1 MTSGQMSRAYDPA
14 AVERRIYRNWQ
25 DNGYF
30 HAVAQPDRPPYTIIM
45 PPPNV
50 TGELHLGHALEKAL
64 EDALIRYRRMTGA
77 PTLWLPGTDHAGIAT
92 QWVVERQLQ
101 DQGSSRHQVG
111 RESFIERVWE
121 HVEKSGGIIH
131 EQSRRLGI
139 SADWQRHKFTLEPGP
154 SHAVRTTFVSLYR
167 KGLIYRH
174 ERIINRC
181 VRCATALSDL
191 EVDYQDVDGQLY
203 YIRYPLEDDPDKA
216 VTVATTRPE
225 TMLGDTGVAVHPDD
239 PRYDGIRGRNAVLP
253 IMGRAIPVV
262 GDEAIDPEFGTGAL
276 KVTPAHDPVDFEVG
290 QRHRLDAP
298 NVIGEDGNMTAVA
311 GKYAGVERFEARRRV
326 VAELESLGA
335 LEKVE
340 AHRHSVGHCQRC
352 ATVVEPLISM
362 QWFVNVGS
370 HQQPDSIA
378 GKAYRAVKPDDPAAE
393 PDIRIVPERFTRVY
407 LNWLENIRDWCI
419 SRQLWWGHRIPVW
432 YCAPCAHLTVAMD
445 DPDACES
452 CGSADIRQ
460 DADVLDTWFSSGLWP
475 HSTLGWPEKTG
486 DFDYFYPTTVLETG
500 YDILFFW
507 VARMIMLGIENT
519 GKAPFNTVYLHGLI
533 RDGSGAKMSKTR
545 GNTMDPLD
553 LLEKYGTDA
562 LRFALTTGTA
572 PGNDLRFTENRL
584 ESGRNYANK
593 IWNASRFVISALES
607 ENTTPVGAPI
617 RTSALESENTTGVG
631 AHSSISALESENTA
645 GVGAPSR
652 TSALESENTT
662 GVEAPSPISAL
673 ESENTA
679 GVGAHSRA
687 PIRAPLQGWNNL
699 QPQHREDRW
708 IISRLDRVTAEVN
721 RALESF
727 ELGDAQQRLHEFI
740 WNDYCDWYIEMA
752 KIRLRNPA
760 QPSPLPTLAHVLER
774 TLRLLHPFM
783 PFITEEI
790 WQTLLSQLPA
800 ETPPAAETPSDND
813 ELAEPPSSIMI
824 APYPASGGRID
835 PAAEEEIALV
845 QQAVRAVR
853 NTRAQLRIPA
863 AQRLEALVE
872 ANGQQT
878 AIEDEAD
885 VIRAMS
891 RIEPLRIVSGSDA
904 PNHPRESGNPR
915 GVTLVVSPL
924 VVRLPLEGIVDLDAE
939 SQRLRSELAD
949 CARNLER
956 VEKLV
961 SNPNFRQKARPDVV
975 ETEEA
980 RLAELRDRK
989 QRLDEILEQLER

>member
-1 MTSGQMSRAYDPA
+1 MPRAYNA
-14 AVERRIYRNWQ
+14 ADVERRIYQNWL
-25 DNGYF
+25 DNDYF
-30 HAVAQPDRPPYTIIM
+30 HAVPQTGQQPYVIIM

-64 EDALIRYRRMTGA
+64 EDALIRYRRMTGV

-92 QWVVERQLQ
+92 QWVVERQLI
-101 DQGSSRHQVG
+101 DEGTSRHDIG
-111 RESFIERVWE
+111 REAFVQRVWE

-139 SADWQRHKFTLEPGP
+139 SADWERHKFTLDDGP
-154 SHAVRTTFVSLYR
+154 SNAVRTTFVSLYE

-191 EVDYQDVDGQLY
+191 EVDYDDVDGQLY
-203 YIRYPLEDDPDKA
+203 HIRYPLEDDPGRC

-239 PRYDGIRGRNAVLP
+239 PRYDGIRGRNVVLP
-253 IMGRAIPVV
+253 IMGRVIPVV

-298 NVIGEDGNMTAVA
+298 NVIGEDGAMTRVA

-326 VAELESLGA
+326 VEELDSLGV
-335 LEKVE
+335 LDKVE
-340 AHRHSVGHCQRC
+340 PHQHSVGHCQRC

-362 QWFVNVGS
+362 QWFVNIGS
-370 HQQPDSIA
+370 HEQPDSIA
-378 GKAYRAVKPDDPAAE
+378 GKAYRAVTE
-393 PDIRIVPERFTRVY
+393 GDIRIVPERFTRVY

-432 YCAPCAHLTVAMD
+432 YCDSCGHMTVAMD
-445 DPDACES
+445 DPES
-452 CGSADIRQ
+452 CEACRSTGIRQ
-460 DADVLDTWFSSGLWP
+460 DPDVLDTWFSSGLWP
-475 HSTLGWPEKTG
+475 HSTLGWPGDTG

-519 GKAPFNTVYLHGLI
+519 GKPPFNTVYLHGLI

-553 LLEKYGTDA
+553 LVEKYGTDA

-584 ESGRNYANK
+584 EAGRNYANK
-593 IWNASRFVISALES
+593 IWNASRFVISQMEGVRS
-607 ENTTPVGAPI
+607 SHPDTP
-617 RTSALESENTTGVG
+617 S
-631 AHSSISALESENTA
+631 AHSDAPTA
-645 GVGAPSR
+645 HPE
-652 TSALESENTT
+652 L
-662 GVEAPSPISAL
+662 VE
-673 ESENTA
+673 
-679 GVGAHSRA
+679 
-687 PIRAPLQGWNNL
+687 GWSDVT
-699 QPQHREDRW
+699 PEHREDRW
-708 IISRLDRVTAEVN
+708 IISRLDRVTADVN
-721 RALESF
+721 RSLESF
-727 ELGDAQQRLHEFI
+727 ELGDAQQRLHDFI

-752 KIRLRNPA
+752 KIRLRNGGE
-760 QPSPLPTLAHVLER
+760 PSPLPTLAHVLER
-774 TLRLLHPFM
+774 ILRLLHPFM
-783 PFITEEI
+783 PFITEEV
-790 WQTLLSQLPA
+790 WQTLKSELPQ
-800 ETPPAAETPSDND
+800 ENISSHG
-813 ELAEPPSSIMI
+813 ELVEPPESIML
-824 APYPASGGRID
+824 APYPVSNGRID

-872 ANGQQT
+872 ANGQRA

-885 VIRAMS
+885 VIRALS
-891 RIEPLRIVSGSDA
+891 RIEPLNIVSGDDA
-904 PNHPRESGNPR
+904 TRHSGESGSLR

-924 VVRLPLEGIVDLDAE
+924 VVRLPLEGVVDLDAE
-939 SQRLRSELAD
+939 GERLRAELAD
-949 CARNLER
+949 CDKNLER

-961 SNPNFRQKARPDVV
+961 SNPNFREKARPDVV
-975 ETEEA
+975 ENEEA
-980 RLAELRDRK
+980 RLAELRDRQ
-989 QRLDEILEQLER
+989 QRLHEILEQLGR

>member
-1 MTSGQMSRAYDPA
+1 MTSTHTPGASSQMPRAYNA
-14 AVERRIYRNWQ
+14 ADVERRIYQEWM
-25 DNGYF
+25 DKDYF
-30 HAVAQPDRPPYTIIM
+30 HALPQSGRQPYVIIM

-64 EDALIRYRRMTGA
+64 EDALIRYRRMTGV

-92 QWVVERQLQ
+92 QWVVERQLI
-101 DQGSSRHQVG
+101 DEGTNRHDIG
-111 RESFIERVWE
+111 REAFVQRVWE

-139 SADWQRHKFTLEPGP
+139 SADWERHRFTLDPGP
-154 SHAVRTTFVSLYR
+154 SDAVRTTFVSLYE

-191 EVDYQDVDGQLY
+191 EVDYDDVDGRLY
-203 YIRYPLEDDPDKA
+203 HIRYPLEEDPQRS

-239 PRYDGIRGRNAVLP
+239 PRYDGIRGRNVVLP
-253 IMGRAIPVV
+253 IMGRVIPVV

-276 KVTPAHDPVDFEVG
+276 KVTPAHDPIDFEVG

-298 NVIGEDGNMTAVA
+298 NVIGEDGKMTRVA

-326 VAELESLGA
+326 VDELDSLGV

-340 AHRHSVGHCQRC
+340 QHQHSVGHCQRC

-362 QWFVNVGS
+362 QWFVNIGS
-370 HQQPDSIA
+370 HEQPDSIA
-378 GKAYRAVKPDDPAAE
+378 GKAYRAVTE
-393 PDIRIVPERFTRVY
+393 GEIRIVPERFTRVY

-432 YCAPCAHLTVAMD
+432 YCDSCDHMTVAMD
-445 DPDACES
+445 DPDCCGACPS
-452 CGSADIRQ
+452 TGIRQ
-460 DADVLDTWFSSGLWP
+460 DPDVLDTWFSSGLWP
-475 HSTLGWPEKTG
+475 HSTLGWPGDTD

-519 GKAPFNTVYLHGLI
+519 GKPPFNTVYLHGLI

-553 LLEKYGTDA
+553 LVEKYGTDA

-584 ESGRNYANK
+584 EAGRNYANK
-593 IWNASRFVISALES
+593 IWNASRFVISQLEGKQGLEGWS
-607 ENTTPVGAPI
+607 DVTP
-617 RTSALESENTTGVG
+617 E
-631 AHSSISALESENTA
+631 
-645 GVGAPSR
+645 
-652 TSALESENTT
+652 
-662 GVEAPSPISAL
+662 
-673 ESENTA
+673 
-679 GVGAHSRA
+679 
-687 PIRAPLQGWNNL
+687 
-699 QPQHREDRW
+699 HREDRW
-708 IISRLDRVTAEVN
+708 IISRLDRVTSEVN

-752 KIRLRNPA
+752 KIRLRNGA
-760 QPSPLPTLAHVLER
+760 GPSPLPTLAHVLER
-774 TLRLLHPFM
+774 ILRLLHPFM
-783 PFITEEI
+783 PFITEEV
-790 WQTLLSQLPA
+790 WQTLKSELPR
-800 ETPPAAETPSDND
+800 ETISGQGEPV
-813 ELAEPPSSIMI
+813 EPPESIMV
-824 APYPASGGRID
+824 APYPTSGNRID

-863 AQRLEALVE
+863 AQHLEALVE
-872 ANGQQT
+872 ANGQRA

-885 VIRAMS
+885 VIRTMS
-891 RIEPLRIVSGSDA
+891 RVQPLHIVSGDDA
-904 PNHPRESGNPR
+904 TGHSAHGGNPR
-915 GVTLVVSPL
+915 GVTLVVTPL
-924 VVRLPLEGIVDLDAE
+924 IVRLPLEGVVDLDAE
-939 SQRLRSELAD
+939 GERLRAELAD
-949 CARNLER
+949 CDKNLER

-961 SNPNFRQKARPDVV
+961 SNPNFREKARPDVV
-975 ETEEA
+975 ENEEA
-980 RLAELRDRK
+980 RLAELRDRQ
-989 QRLDEILEQLER
+989 QRLHEILQQLGR

>member
-14 AVERRIYRNWQ
+14 AVEQRIYRDWL

-30 HAVAQPDRPPYTIIM
+30 HSTPKANQKPYVIIM

-64 EDALIRYRRMTGA
+64 EDALIRYRRMTGT

-92 QWVVERQLQ
+92 QWVVERQLLEE
-101 DQGSSRHQVG
+101 GTSRHEVG
-111 RESFIERVWE
+111 REAFIERVWE

-139 SADWQRHKFTLEPGP
+139 SADWERHKFTLEPGP
-154 SHAVRTTFVSLYR
+154 SHAVRTTFVSLYN

-203 YIRYPLEDDPDKA
+203 HIRYPLEDDPSRS

-239 PRYDGIRGRNAVLP
+239 QRYDGIRGRNVVLP
-253 IMGRAIPVV
+253 IMDRVIPVV

-290 QRHRLDAP
+290 QRHHLDAP
-298 NVIGEDGNMTAVA
+298 NVIGEDGAMTGVA
-311 GKYAGVERFEARRRV
+311 GKYAGVERFEARRLV
-326 VAELESLGA
+326 VEELESLGM

-340 AHRHSVGHCQRC
+340 MHRHSVGHCQRC

-362 QWFVNVGS
+362 QWFVSVGS
-370 HQQPDSIA
+370 HEQPDSIA
-378 GKAYRAVKPDDPAAE
+378 GKAYRAVTE
-393 PDIRIVPERFTRVY
+393 GDIRIVPERFTRVY

-432 YCAPCAHLTVAMD
+432 YCGACGHLTVAME
-445 DPDACES
+445 DANVCES

-460 DADVLDTWFSSGLWP
+460 DPDVLDTWFSSGLWP
-475 HSTLGWPEKTG
+475 HSTLGWPEDG
-486 DFDYFYPTTVLETG
+486 PDFDYYYPTTVLETG

-553 LLEKYGTDA
+553 LVEKYGTDA

-584 ESGRNYANK
+584 EAGRNYANK
-593 IWNASRFVISALES
+593 IWNASRFVLSALEGKS
-607 ENTTPVGAPI
+607 G
-617 RTSALESENTTGVG
+617 LEGWS
-631 AHSSISALESENTA
+631 TA
-645 GVGAPSR
+645 RP
-652 TSALESENTT
+652 E
-662 GVEAPSPISAL
+662 
-673 ESENTA
+673 
-679 GVGAHSRA
+679 
-687 PIRAPLQGWNNL
+687 
-699 QPQHREDRW
+699 HREDRW
-708 IISRLDRVTAEVN
+708 IVSRLDRVTADVN

-752 KIRLRNPA
+752 KIRVRNGIE
-760 QPSPLPTLAHVLER
+760 PSPLPTLAHVLER
-774 TLRLLHPFM
+774 ILRLLHPFM

-790 WQTLLSQLPA
+790 WQTLKSELPEEGDAQA
-800 ETPPAAETPSDND
+800 E
-813 ELAEPPSSIMI
+813 SIMV
-824 APYPASGGRID
+824 APYPASGERID
-835 PAAEEEIALV
+835 PTSEEEITLV
-845 QQAVRAVR
+845 QQTVRAVR

-863 AQRLEALVE
+863 GQHLEALVE
-872 ANGQQT
+872 ANGKRA

-885 VIRAMS
+885 VIRTMS
-891 RIEPLRIVSGSDA
+891 RIEPLRIVEGA
-904 PNHPRESGNPR
+904 RENESGDA

-924 VVRLPLEGIVDLDAE
+924 IVRLPLEGVVDLDAE
-939 SQRLRSELAD
+939 GERLRSELAD

-961 SNPNFRQKARPDVV
+961 SNPNFREKARPDVV

-989 QRLDEILEQLER
+989 QRLDEILEQLGR

>member
-1 MTSGQMSRAYDPA
+1 MTSRQMSRAYDPGD
-14 AVERRIYRNWQ
+14 VERRVYQNWL
-25 DNGYF
+25 DKDYF
-30 HAVAQPDRPPYTIIM
+30 HAKADPGQPPYVIIM

-64 EDALIRYRRMTGA
+64 EDALIRYRRMTGT

-92 QWVVERQLQ
+92 QWVVERQLL
-101 DQGSSRHQVG
+101 DEGTSRHEIG
-111 RESFIERVWE
+111 REAFVERVWE

-139 SADWQRHKFTLEPGP
+139 SADWERHKFTLEPGP
-154 SHAVRTTFVSLYR
+154 SHAVRQTFVSLYS

-203 YIRYPLEDDPDKA
+203 YIRYPLEDDPGRA

-225 TMLGDTGVAVHPDD
+225 TMLGDTGVAVHPED
-239 PRYDGIRGRNAVLP
+239 PRYDGIRDRNVVLP
-253 IMGRAIPVV
+253 IMGRSIPVV
-262 GDEAIDPEFGTGAL
+262 GDAAIDPEFGTGAL

-298 NVIGEDGNMTAVA
+298 NVIGEEGNMTEVA
-311 GKYAGVERFEARRRV
+311 GKYADVERFEARRRV
-326 VAELESLGA
+326 VEELESLGA
-335 LEKVE
+335 LEKIE
-340 AHRHSVGHCQRC
+340 QHRHSVGHCQRC

-362 QWFVNVGS
+362 QWFVNVGG
-370 HQQPDSIA
+370 HEQPDSIA
-378 GKAYRAVKPDDPAAE
+378 GKAYRAVTE
-393 PDIRIVPERFTRVY
+393 GDIRIVPERFTRVY

-432 YCAPCAHLTVAMD
+432 YCGPCGHLTVSMEDAE
-445 DPDACES
+445 ACES
-452 CGSADIRQ
+452 CGSRDIRQ
-460 DADVLDTWFSSGLWP
+460 DQDVLDTWFSSGLWP
-475 HSTLGWPEKTG
+475 HSTLGWPEDNP

-553 LLEKYGTDA
+553 LVEKYGTDA

-584 ESGRNYANK
+584 EAGRNYANK
-593 IWNASRFVISALES
+593 IWNASRFVMSALEGQ
-607 ENTTPVGAPI
+607 PD
-617 RTSALESENTTGVG
+617 LD
-631 AHSSISALESENTA
+631 
-645 GVGAPSR
+645 
-652 TSALESENTT
+652 
-662 GVEAPSPISAL
+662 
-673 ESENTA
+673 
-679 GVGAHSRA
+679 
-687 PIRAPLQGWNNL
+687 GWKNVK
-699 QPQHREDRW
+699 PQHREDCW
-708 IISRLDRVTAEVN
+708 IVSRLDRVTAEVN
-721 RALESF
+721 RAMESF

-752 KIRLRNPA
+752 KIRLRNGSE
-760 QPSPLPTLAHVLER
+760 PSPLPTLAHVLER
-774 TLRLLHPFM
+774 ILRLLHPFM
-783 PFITEEI
+783 PFITEEV
-790 WQTLLSQLPA
+790 WQSLKAQLPNA
-800 ETPPAAETPSDND
+800 TDGEVD
-813 ELAEPPSSIMI
+813 SIMI
-824 APYPASGGRID
+824 AQYPESLDRGD
-835 PAAEEEIALV
+835 PKSEEDIALV

-863 AQRLEALVE
+863 SQHLEALVE
-872 ANGQQT
+872 ANGKRS

-885 VIRAMS
+885 VIRVMS
-891 RIEPLRIVSGSDA
+891 RVEPLRITDGEAESPEGS
-904 PNHPRESGNPR
+904 S

-924 VVRLPLEGIVDLDAE
+924 VVRLALEGVVDVE
-939 SQRLRSELAD
+939 TEGERLRSELGD
-949 CARNLER
+949 CDRNLER

-961 SNPNFRQKARPDVV
+961 ANPNFRERARPEVV

-980 RLAELRDRK
+980 RLSELRERK
-989 QRLDEILEQLER
+989 QRLEDILQQLGR

>member
-1 MTSGQMSRAYDPA
+1 MPRAYNA
-14 AVERRIYRNWQ
+14 ADVERRIYQ
-25 DNGYF
+25 DWLDKDYF
-30 HAVAQPDRPPYTIIM
+30 HAVPQAGREPYVIIM

-64 EDALIRYRRMTGA
+64 EDALIRYRRMTGI

-92 QWVVERQLQ
+92 QWVVERQLL
-101 DQGSSRHQVG
+101 DEGTSRHDIG
-111 RESFIERVWE
+111 REAFVQRVWE

-139 SADWQRHKFTLEPGP
+139 SADWQRHRFTLDQGP
-154 SHAVRTTFVSLYR
+154 SNAVRTTFVSLYE

-191 EVDYQDVDGQLY
+191 EVDYDDVDGQLY
-203 YIRYPLEDDPDKA
+203 HIRYPLEDEPGRN

-239 PRYDGIRGRNAVLP
+239 PRYDGIRGRNVVLP
-253 IMGRAIPVV
+253 IMGRVIPVV

-298 NVIGEDGNMTAVA
+298 NVIGEDGAMTRVA
-311 GKYAGVERFEARRRV
+311 GKYAGVERFECRRRV
-326 VAELESLGA
+326 VEELDSLGV

-340 AHRHSVGHCQRC
+340 PHRHSVGHCQRC

-362 QWFVNVGS
+362 QWFVNIGS
-370 HQQPDSIA
+370 HEQPDSIA
-378 GKAYRAVKPDDPAAE
+378 GKAYRAVTE
-393 PDIRIVPERFTRVY
+393 GDIRIVPERFTRVY

-432 YCAPCAHLTVAMD
+432 YCDSCGHMTVAMD
-445 DPDACES
+445 DPACCEACRS
-452 CGSADIRQ
+452 TGIRQ
-460 DADVLDTWFSSGLWP
+460 DPDVLDTWFSSGLWP
-475 HSTLGWPEKTG
+475 HSTLGWPGDTG

-519 GKAPFNTVYLHGLI
+519 GKPPFDTVYLHGLI

-553 LLEKYGTDA
+553 LVEKYGTDA

-584 ESGRNYANK
+584 EAGRNYANK
-593 IWNASRFVISALES
+593 IWNASRFVMSALES
-607 ENTTPVGAPI
+607 ANATD
-617 RTSALESENTTGVG
+617 VG
-631 AHSSISALESENTA
+631 AH
-645 GVGAPSR
+645 R
-652 TSALESENTT
+652 D
-662 GVEAPSPISAL
+662 
-673 ESENTA
+673 
-679 GVGAHSRA
+679 
-687 PIRAPLQGWNNL
+687 APLQGWSRVE
-699 QPQHREDRW
+699 PEHREDRW
-708 IISRLDRVTAEVN
+708 IVSRLDRVTSDVN
-721 RALESF
+721 RSLESF

-752 KIRLRNPA
+752 KIRLRSGA
-760 QPSPLPTLAHVLER
+760 GPSPLPTLAHVLER
-774 TLRLLHPFM
+774 ILRLLHPFM

-790 WQTLLSQLPA
+790 WQTLRSELPEEGDSQA
-800 ETPPAAETPSDND
+800 E
-813 ELAEPPSSIMI
+813 SIMV
-824 APYPASGGRID
+824 APYPTSGVRVD

-863 AQRLEALVE
+863 AQHLEALVE
-872 ANGQQT
+872 ANGQRA

-885 VIRAMS
+885 VIRALS
-891 RIEPLRIVSGSDA
+891 RVEPLRIVSGASVSDT
-904 PNHPRESGNPR
+904 EVR

-924 VVRLPLEGIVDLDAE
+924 VVRLPLEGVVDLEAE
-939 SQRLRSELAD
+939 GDRLRAELAD
-949 CARNLER
+949 CDRNLER

-961 SNPNFRQKARPDVV
+961 SNPNFREKARPDVV
-975 ETEEA
+975 ENEEA
-980 RLAELRDRK
+980 RLAELRERK
-989 QRLDEILEQLER
+989 QRLDEILQQLGR

>member
-14 AVERRIYRNWQ
+14 AVEQRIYQNWM
-25 DNGYF
+25 DAGYF
-30 HAVAQPDRPPYTIIM
+30 HASPEPGRRPYVIIM

-64 EDALIRYRRMTGA
+64 EDALIRYRRMTGT

-92 QWVVERQLQ
+92 QWVVERQLL
-101 DQGSSRHQVG
+101 DEGTSRHEVG
-111 RESFIERVWE
+111 RDAFVERVWE

-139 SADWQRHKFTLEPGP
+139 SADWERHKFTLEPGP
-154 SHAVRTTFVSLYR
+154 SHAVRTTFVSLYE

-191 EVDYQDVDGQLY
+191 EVDYQVVDGHLY
-203 YIRYPLEDDPDKA
+203 HIRYPLEDDPGRA

-239 PRYDGIRGRNAVLP
+239 PRYDGIRGRNVVLP
-253 IMGRAIPVV
+253 IMGRVIPVV

-290 QRHRLDAP
+290 QRHRLDSP
-298 NVIGEDGNMTAVA
+298 NVIGEDGNMTGVA

-326 VAELESLGA
+326 AEELESLGA

-340 AHRHSVGHCQRC
+340 QHRHSVGHCQRC

-370 HQQPDSIA
+370 HEQPGSIA
-378 GKAYRAVKPDDPAAE
+378 GRAYRAVTE
-393 PDIRIVPERFTRVY
+393 GDIRIVPERFTRVY

-432 YCAPCAHLTVAMD
+432 YCGSCGRLNVAME
-445 DPDACES
+445 DPDACEA
-452 CGSADIRQ
+452 CGSADLRQ
-460 DADVLDTWFSSGLWP
+460 DPDVLDTWFSSGLWP
-475 HSTLGWPEKTG
+475 HSTLGWPEENP

-533 RDGSGAKMSKTR
+533 RDGEGAKMSKTR

-553 LLEKYGTDA
+553 LAEKYGTDA

-584 ESGRNYANK
+584 EAGRNYANK
-593 IWNASRFVISALES
+593 IWNASRFVMSALE
-607 ENTTPVGAPI
+607 G
-617 RTSALESENTTGVG
+617 RQGLEGW
-631 AHSSISALESENTA
+631 SSVKPE
-645 GVGAPSR
+645 
-652 TSALESENTT
+652 
-662 GVEAPSPISAL
+662 
-673 ESENTA
+673 
-679 GVGAHSRA
+679 
-687 PIRAPLQGWNNL
+687 
-699 QPQHREDRW
+699 HREDRW
-708 IISRLDRVTAEVN
+708 IVSRLDRVTAEVN
-721 RALESF
+721 RALEGF

-752 KIRLRNPA
+752 KIRVRNGGE
-760 QPSPLPTLAHVLER
+760 PSPLPTLAHVLER
-774 TLRLLHPFM
+774 ILRLLHPFM

-790 WQTLLSQLPA
+790 WQTLTALLPLPEGEGRGEGA
-800 ETPPAAETPSDND
+800 VPE
-813 ELAEPPSSIMI
+813 SIMV
-824 APYPASGGRID
+824 APYPASGERID

-863 AQRLEALVE
+863 GQRLEALVE
-872 ANGQQT
+872 ANGQRA

-885 VIRAMS
+885 FIRAMS
-891 RIEPLRIVSGSDA
+891 RVEPLHIVSGEDA
-904 PNHPRESGNPR
+904 LRHSLGSGNLR
-915 GVTLVVSPL
+915 GVTLVVNPL
-924 VVRLPLEGIVDLDAE
+924 VVRLPLEGVVDLDAE
-939 SQRLRSELAD
+939 GARLRSELAD
-949 CARNLER
+949 CARNLDR

-961 SNPNFRQKARPDVV
+961 SNPNFREKARPDVV
-975 ETEEA
+975 EAEEA

-989 QRLDEILEQLER
+989 QRLDEILEQLGR

>member
-1 MTSGQMSRAYDPA
+1 MTSAHTSGASSQMPRAYNA
-14 AVERRIYRNWQ
+14 ADVERRIYQNWL
-25 DNGYF
+25 DKDYF
-30 HAVAQPDRPPYTIIM
+30 HAAPQSGKDPYVIIM

-64 EDALIRYRRMTGA
+64 EDALIRYRRMTGV

-92 QWVVERQLQ
+92 QWVVERQLIEE
-101 DQGSSRHQVG
+101 GTTRHDIG
-111 RESFIERVWE
+111 REAFVQRVWQ

-139 SADWQRHKFTLEPGP
+139 SADWERHRFTLDPGP
-154 SHAVRTTFVSLYR
+154 STAVRSTFVSLYE

-191 EVDYQDVDGQLY
+191 EVDYDDVDGNLY
-203 YIRYPLEDDPDKA
+203 HIRYPLEDEPDRH

-239 PRYDGIRGRNAVLP
+239 PRYDGIRGRNVVLP
-253 IMGRAIPVV
+253 IMGRVIPVV

-276 KVTPAHDPVDFEVG
+276 KVTPAHDPIDFEVG

-298 NVIGEDGNMTAVA
+298 NVIGEDGAMTRVT

-326 VAELESLGA
+326 VEELDSLGV

-340 AHRHSVGHCQRC
+340 PHRHSVGHCQRC

-362 QWFVNVGS
+362 QWFVNIGG
-370 HQQPDSIA
+370 HEQPDSIA
-378 GKAYRAVKPDDPAAE
+378 GKAYRAVTE
-393 PDIRIVPERFTRVY
+393 GEIRIVPERFTRVY

-432 YCAPCAHLTVAMD
+432 YCDSCGHMTVAMD
-445 DPDACES
+445 DPTACEACRS
-452 CGSADIRQ
+452 TGIRQ
-460 DADVLDTWFSSGLWP
+460 DPDVLDTWFSSGLWP
-475 HSTLGWPEKTG
+475 HSTLGWPGETD

-519 GKAPFNTVYLHGLI
+519 GKPPFNTVYLHGLI

-553 LLEKYGTDA
+553 LVEKYGTDA

-584 ESGRNYANK
+584 EAGRNYANK
-593 IWNASRFVISALES
+593 IWNASRFVISQLEGRHGLEGWS
-607 ENTTPVGAPI
+607 DVTP
-617 RTSALESENTTGVG
+617 E
-631 AHSSISALESENTA
+631 
-645 GVGAPSR
+645 
-652 TSALESENTT
+652 
-662 GVEAPSPISAL
+662 
-673 ESENTA
+673 
-679 GVGAHSRA
+679 
-687 PIRAPLQGWNNL
+687 
-699 QPQHREDRW
+699 HREDRW
-708 IISRLDRVTAEVN
+708 IISRLDRVTADVN

-752 KIRLRNPA
+752 KIRVRNGSG
-760 QPSPLPTLAHVLER
+760 PSPLPTLAHVLER
-774 TLRLLHPFM
+774 ILRLLHPFM

-790 WQTLLSQLPA
+790 WQTLKSELPEEGEA
-800 ETPPAAETPSDND
+800 QSE
-813 ELAEPPSSIMI
+813 SIMI
-824 APYPASGGRID
+824 APYPATGGRID
-835 PAAEEEIALV
+835 PEAEEEIALV

-863 AQRLEALVE
+863 AQHLEALVE
-872 ANGQQT
+872 ANGQRA

-885 VIRAMS
+885 VIRALS
-891 RIEPLRIVSGSDA
+891 RVEPLRIVSGGDSASD
-904 PNHPRESGNPR
+904 SGTNENTR
-915 GVTLVVSPL
+915 GVTLVVTPL
-924 VVRLPLEGIVDLDAE
+924 VVRLPLEGVVDLDAE
-939 SQRLRSELAD
+939 AERLRTELAD
-949 CARNLER
+949 CDKNLER

-961 SNPNFRQKARPDVV
+961 SNPNFREKARPDVV
-975 ETEEA
+975 ENEEA
-980 RLAELRDRK
+980 RLAELRDRQ
-989 QRLDEILEQLER
+989 QRLNEILQQLGR

>member
-1 MTSGQMSRAYDPA
+1 MTSAQTPSASSRMPRAYNA
-14 AVERRIYRNWQ
+14 ADVEQRIYQ
-25 DNGYF
+25 DWLDKDYF
-30 HAVAQPDRPPYTIIM
+30 HAVQQAGRQPYVIIM

-64 EDALIRYRRMTGA
+64 EDALIRYRRMTGI

-92 QWVVERQLQ
+92 QWVVERQLIEE
-101 DQGSSRHQVG
+101 GTSRHDIG
-111 RESFIERVWE
+111 REAFIQRVWE

-139 SADWQRHKFTLEPGP
+139 SADWERHKFTLDSGP
-154 SHAVRTTFVSLYR
+154 SNAVRTTFVSLYE

-203 YIRYPLEDDPDKA
+203 HIRYPLEEDPDRY

-239 PRYDGIRGRNAVLP
+239 PRYDGIRGRNVVLP
-253 IMGRAIPVV
+253 IMGRVIPVV

-298 NVIGEDGNMTAVA
+298 NVIGEDGNMTGVT
-311 GKYAGVERFEARRRV
+311 GKYAGVERFECRRRV
-326 VAELESLGA
+326 IEELESLGV

-340 AHRHSVGHCQRC
+340 PHSHSVGHCQRC

-362 QWFVNVGS
+362 QWFVNIGS
-370 HQQPDSIA
+370 HEQPDSIA
-378 GKAYRAVKPDDPAAE
+378 GKAYRAVTE
-393 PDIRIVPERFTRVY
+393 GDIRIVPERFTRVY

-432 YCAPCAHLTVAMD
+432 YCGPCGHMTVALD
-445 DPDACES
+445 DPEACES
-452 CGSADIRQ
+452 CGSLDIRQ
-460 DADVLDTWFSSGLWP
+460 DPDVLDTWFSSGLWP
-475 HSTLGWPEKTG
+475 HSTLGWPG
-486 DFDYFYPTTVLETG
+486 DTDDLGYFYPTTVLETG

-519 GKAPFNTVYLHGLI
+519 GKPPFNTVYLHGLI

-584 ESGRNYANK
+584 EAGRNYANK
-593 IWNASRFVISALES
+593 IWNASRFVISQLEGRQGLEGWS
-607 ENTTPVGAPI
+607 NVTP
-617 RTSALESENTTGVG
+617 E
-631 AHSSISALESENTA
+631 
-645 GVGAPSR
+645 
-652 TSALESENTT
+652 
-662 GVEAPSPISAL
+662 
-673 ESENTA
+673 
-679 GVGAHSRA
+679 
-687 PIRAPLQGWNNL
+687 
-699 QPQHREDRW
+699 HREDRW
-708 IISRLDRVTAEVN
+708 IVSRLDRVAADVN

-727 ELGDAQQRLHEFI
+727 ELGDAQQRLHDFI

-752 KIRLRNPA
+752 KIRVRNGTG
-760 QPSPLPTLAHVLER
+760 PSPLPTLAHVLER
-774 TLRLLHPFM
+774 VLRLLHPFM
-783 PFITEEI
+783 PFITEEV
-790 WQTLLSQLPA
+790 WQTLKSELPEEGDAQA
-800 ETPPAAETPSDND
+800 E
-813 ELAEPPSSIMI
+813 SIMV
-824 APYPASGGRID
+824 APYPASDGRFD
-835 PAAEEEIALV
+835 QDAEEEIALV
-845 QQAVRAVR
+845 QQTVRAVR

-863 AQRLEALVE
+863 AQHLEALVE
-872 ANGQQT
+872 ANGQRV
-878 AIEDEAD
+878 AIEAEAD
-885 VIRAMS
+885 VIRALS
-891 RIEPLRIVSGSDA
+891 RVEPLRIVSGSSEGDV
-904 PNHPRESGNPR
+904 GVR
-915 GVTLVVSPL
+915 GITLVVSPL
-924 VVRLPLEGIVDLDAE
+924 VVRLPLEGVVDLDAE
-939 SQRLRSELAD
+939 GERLRSELAD
-949 CARNLER
+949 CDRNLER

-961 SNPNFRQKARPDVV
+961 SNPNFREKARPDVV
-975 ETEEA
+975 ENEEA
-980 RLAELRDRK
+980 RLADLRERK
-989 QRLDEILEQLER
+989 QRLEEILQQLER

>member
-1 MTSGQMSRAYDPA
+1 MTSGQMPRAYNAGD
-14 AVERRIYRNWQ
+14 VEQRIYRNWMES
-25 DNGYF
+25 GYF
-30 HAVAQPDRPPYTIIM
+30 HATAQPGQQPYVIIM

-64 EDALIRYRRMTGA
+64 EDALIRYRRMTGRA
-77 PTLWLPGTDHAGIAT
+77 TLWLPGTDHAGIAT
-92 QWVVERQLQ
+92 QWVVERQLA
-101 DQGSSRHQVG
+101 DEGVSRHELG
-111 RESFIERVWE
+111 RDAFIERVWE

-154 SHAVRTTFVSLYR
+154 SHAVRTTFVSLYE

-191 EVDYQDVDGQLY
+191 EVDYQDVDGHLY
-203 YIRYPLEDDPDKA
+203 HIRYPLEDDPDRH

-239 PRYDGIRGRNAVLP
+239 PRYDGIRGRNVVLP
-253 IMGRAIPVV
+253 IMGRVIPVV

-276 KVTPAHDPVDFEVG
+276 KVTPAHDPIDFEVG

-298 NVIGEDGNMTAVA
+298 NVIGEDGSMTAVA
-311 GKYAGVERFEARRRV
+311 GKYEGVERFEARRRV
-326 VAELESLGA
+326 VEELDSLGV

-340 AHRHSVGHCQRC
+340 PHSHSVGHCQRC

-370 HQQPDSIA
+370 HEQPDSIA
-378 GKAYRAVKPDDPAAE
+378 GKAYRAVTE
-393 PDIRIVPERFTRVY
+393 GDIRIVPERFTRVY

-432 YCAPCAHLTVAMD
+432 YCGPCGHLTVSMD

-460 DADVLDTWFSSGLWP
+460 DPDVLDTWFSSGLWP
-475 HSTLGWPEKTG
+475 HSTLGWPEANE

-584 ESGRNYANK
+584 EAGRNYANK
-593 IWNASRFVISALES
+593 IWNASRFVISQLEGRQGLEGWS
-607 ENTTPVGAPI
+607 SVAP
-617 RTSALESENTTGVG
+617 E
-631 AHSSISALESENTA
+631 
-645 GVGAPSR
+645 
-652 TSALESENTT
+652 
-662 GVEAPSPISAL
+662 
-673 ESENTA
+673 
-679 GVGAHSRA
+679 
-687 PIRAPLQGWNNL
+687 
-699 QPQHREDRW
+699 HREDRW
-708 IISRLDRVTAEVN
+708 IVSRLDRVTAEVN
-721 RALESF
+721 RALENF

-752 KIRLRNPA
+752 KIRVRNGSD
-760 QPSPLPTLAHVLER
+760 PSPLPTLAHVLER
-774 TLRLLHPFM
+774 ILRLLHPFM
-783 PFITEEI
+783 PFITEEV
-790 WQTLLSQLPA
+790 WQTLMARLPA
-800 ETPPAAETPSDND
+800 ENRSGHG
-813 ELAEPPSSIMI
+813 EPVEPVESIMI
-824 APYPASGGRID
+824 APYPTSGNRVD
-835 PAAEEEIALV
+835 PAAEEEIELI
-845 QQAVRAVR
+845 QQAIRAVR

-863 AQRLEALVE
+863 AQHLEALVE
-872 ANGQQT
+872 ANGQMA
-878 AIEDEAD
+878 AIEAEAD

-891 RIEPLRIVSGSDA
+891 RVEPLRIVSGDVADRHSV
-904 PNHPRESGNPR
+904 EGGNLR

-924 VVRLPLEGIVDLDAE
+924 VVRLPLEGVVDLDAE
-939 SQRLRSELAD
+939 GERLRSELAD

-961 SNPNFRQKARPDVV
+961 ANPNFREKARPDVV
-975 ETEEA
+975 ENEEA
-980 RLAELRDRK
+980 RLAELRERK
-989 QRLDEILEQLER
+989 ERLDEILAQLGR